1 MSYIYFIYIET
12 GKKNF
17 QRMLKNP
24 VILSEDRVLVNFT
37 AILKKMGFI
46 AIP

>member
-1 MSYIYFIYIET
+1 
-12 GKKNF
+12 
-17 QRMLKNP
+17 MLKNP

-37 AILKKMGFI
+37 ALLKKLVFI